1 MANKKEVKS
10 HIESVSEIQT
20 LTGAMYLIASTKLR
34 RAKTDLKNAR
44 GCFSTLHSI
53 LPELSSHKEVK
64 KSRYFRKNETGSVG
78 IVVITADK
86 GLAGSYNYN
95 VIRKT
100 NALVEE
106 HEGAKLFV
114 VGDYGRQYYAKHKVN
129 MQEDFSFSPEGYV
142 LRTARNVTDILL
154 KQFDEGELSEIY
166 VVFTDFSGGMSAE
179 AKVER
184 LLPLPCEEGGKT
196 SETEFFPSTEEVVRT
211 IVPTY
216 VTIFLYGAI
225 TDSFCC
231 EQNARMTAMDAANR
245 NAEKLIDELSVKYDH
260 IRQNTITQEIIEVS
274 AGVNRQ
280 RQKGE

>member
-44 GCFSTLHSI
+44 GCFSALHSV
-53 LPELSSHKEVK
+53 LPVLSSDKEVK

-78 IVVITADK
+78 FVVITADK

-100 NALVEE
+100 NALIEE
-106 HEGAKLFV
+106 HERTKLFV
-114 VGDYGRQYYAKHKVN
+114 VGDYGRQYYAKHKAE
-129 MQEDFSFSPEGYV
+129 MQEGFSFSSEGHV
-142 LRTARNVTDILL
+142 LRTARDVGDILL
-154 KQFDEGELSEIY
+154 EQFDKGELSEVY

-179 AKVER
+179 VRAER
-184 LLPLPCEEGGKT
+184 LLPLPCEEGV
-196 SETEFFPSTEEVVRT
+196 SENKTEFFPSAEEAVRSV
-211 IVPTY
+211 VPTY
-216 VTIFLYGAI
+216 VSIFLYGAI